1 MRTLDCARRT
11 AGVAAIVVRAS
22 AALLIRSAVEG
33 LNGTLRPA
41 RRIGE
46 SLAWIFETL
55 GGGYLKIGQVLST
68 RVDILPWDLVAP
80 LQRLQDAVPALS
92 AKEARQVVER
102 TLGQSVDTV
111 FSSFDPHPVGSAS
124 IAQVHRAVVRKS
136 GEVVAIKVRR
146 PGINRT
152 VRTDADILCALV
164 RAVSF
169 LPVLRRMPIA
179 ESVRQVASSIVA
191 QTSLRCEAEHHRRFL
206 TLFPH
211 GVPVRVPRLLD
222 EYCSDEILV
231 MEYVPDLVKITDPA
245 LGRETHR
252 HAVITGLQGLYTMLF
267 LGGMVHCDL
276 HPGNILVGR
285 DGDVV
290 VLDFGFATAMSV
302 SERVAFARFFLSIAF
317 NDGSTATRIV
327 LETALRVPAD
337 LDHAGFEREIS
348 ALVGRSSGLRAADFL
363 IASFVDSL
371 FAIQRKHR
379 VYGSPS
385 FTMAIVSLVVYE
397 GIIRHRCADLDFQRE
412 AVPTLLRALQAI
424 PSAP

>member
-1 MRTLDCARRT
+1 MRTLNCARRT
-11 AGVAAIVVRAS
+11 ASVAAIVFRACV
-22 AALLIRSAVEG
+22 ALSIQSAVDV

-41 RRIGE
+41 MRIGE
-46 SLAWIFETL
+46 SLAWTFETL

-68 RVDILPWDLVAP
+68 RADILPWDLVAA

-92 AKEARQVVER
+92 ANEVRQVVER
-102 TLGQSVDTV
+102 TLGRSLDDV
-111 FSSFDPHPVGSAS
+111 FSYFDPHPVGSAS

-136 GEVVAIKVRR
+136 GEVVAIKIRR
-146 PGINRT
+146 PGIDRI

-191 QTSLRCEAEHHRRFL
+191 QTSLHREAEQHRRFL
-206 TLFPH
+206 TLFPQ

-231 MEYVPDLVKITDPA
+231 MEYVPDLVKITDPV
-245 LGRETHR
+245 LSCETHR
-252 HAVITGLQGLYTMLF
+252 HAVITGLHGLYTMLF
-267 LGGMVHCDL
+267 LGGVVHCDL

-290 VLDFGFATAMSV
+290 VLDFGFATAMSIP
-302 SERVAFARFFLSIAF
+302 ERVAFARFFLSIAF

-327 LETALRVPAD
+327 LDTALRVPAD

-348 ALVGRSSGLRAADFL
+348 ALVDRSSGLRAADFL

-371 FAIQRKHR
+371 FTIQRKHR

-397 GIIRHRCADLDFQRE
+397 GIIRQRCADLDFQRE
-412 AVPTLLRALQAI
+412 AVPTLLRALQT
-424 PSAP
+424 S